1 MKLARLGL
9 VWVLLVALAA
19 GLALADGDT
28 PLAEP
33 KVVVETYPQWREG
46 DLAIFIMDFPQ
57 DGATYQR
64 NSIRFRVAVWGATE
78 DRPIVIILDGEEAAR
93 IEGEGMFTYEW
104 SLRGSH
110 HLLIR
115 GPTRIFQQAA
125 FNVKSPP
132 PPPPMIQLAELEARL
147 EKQRSAMLFLSVLAT
162 GCGVPSGVWVKK
174 KTKITTVWAL
184 IPFGAVMLA
193 GLRWLPDLYML
204 IPYALAAALT
214 YALARDYADYISISM
229 VNDGGI
235 EADVVPLDDEGRAI
249 LAVGP
254 RYWRDGFMKV
264 KKLELINK
272 KNIDVKFKGRA
283 YRGPVVESPKDIKET
298 PDKITVY
305 CKPALARCL
314 AEAKVVEK
322 LQDRLAN
329 MEFRLIFY
337 ERAVRSLVAQA
348 VTGMEKVMEDSLLDE
363 VMKSSEVISRVD
375 EAVKRFKQ
383 VLEKPEQIPEPQVA
397 QEEEVEADE

>member
-9 VWVLLVALAA
+9 VGVLLVALAA

-28 PLAEP
+28 PVSEP

-115 GPTRIFQQAA
+115 GPTRIFQQAG

-204 IPYALAAALT
+204 IPYALSAALT
-214 YALARDYADYISISM
+214 YALARDYADYMSISV
-229 VNDGGI
+229 VNEGGI
-235 EADVVPLDDEGRAI
+235 ETDVVPLDDEGRAI

-254 RYWRDGFMKV
+254 KYWRDGFMKV
-264 KKLELINK
+264 KTIELVDNRLP
-272 KNIDVKFKGRA
+272 IDFKFKGMVF
-283 YRGPVVESPKDIKET
+283 RGTVVESRRDIKET

-305 CKPALARCL
+305 CKPALAKSL
-314 AEAKVVEK
+314 AEARVVEK
-322 LQDRLAN
+322 LENRVADS
-329 MEFRLIFY
+329 EFRLIFL
-337 ERAVRSLVAQA
+337 EKAMRSLVAQTVA
-348 VTGMEKVMEDSLLDE
+348 EMERIMEDSLLDQ
-363 VMKSSEVISRVD
+363 VLKVSEVSSRVE
-375 EAVKRFKQ
+375 EATKQ
-383 VLEKPEQIPEPQVA
+383 LKKVLEHPEEMVESQ
-397 QEEEVEADE
+397 EEVEGE